1 MQLNLYD
8 DNNNNNNSDCDDLS
22 KQLTIKT
29 NIIDLY
35 NNHIQNAILTIENS
49 QKLVDLMIF
58 NGKHISTI
66 IKVERHKALQSIH
79 SNINSISKFSV
90 NDYFNRSRFKLS
102 FHNLLVH
109 KDTVI
114 KQDQGIKLLQL
125 MMENY
130 QDISI
135 QFQPKS
141 ETLVINIIQSYK
153 KYIDHVNL
161 HMDDLN
167 RDELFN
173 LRDFINSNE
182 TIMDITMIA
191 KKPEQYQDFIQKCNR
206 GVTINISINQSMKF
220 LTKHEALDYMNQ
232 NTHKQIAS
240 ISFTSINSQFFAI
253 LIGMSLDDI
262 FFSLTFNKLS
272 SEKALNVIKIFNKPI
287 AIEFTSL
294 NIEKASKLLESR
306 KERDFLV
313 CLNNLRYSEA
323 RRILEKFDPN
333 EQDVDVILNKLEDNY
348 YKNDKLE
355 DELFEFDQHSINKLI
370 FINELNPIPWFSVMT
385 MTTLATAQII
395 GGVCLTA
402 FTCGIGFTLGLSLI
416 NEGVNDLYFAVRG
429 CISRDINWKD
439 YAIQKGVSL
448 AICFCTLGVS
458 VVAQS
463 ARAAQQV
470 GTRSTSQFLKQTW
483 NGTKNLI
490 RTSFAS
496 VAEDA
501 IETTARNSLRLA
513 CKQVAIVTAETG
525 TREVLNYSSDYILNN
540 HLLAQ
545 IKSDITNYVE
555 SSMDDLAD
563 KDLEYKKI
571 LETFFFI
578 DTYNQNHQLQTQME
592 YIAFSILN
600 SCNDYIEIG
609 KSFANSLS
617 NVFLSHFQSKGGTMG
632 NILQITQKNLDIIKT
647 VQNAL
652 QTIEVTKKFFHA
664 FKDELEKLAK
674 GMPDLVELLSKEQNI
689 GREVAE
695 TILFILKEHK
705 ILNKDGSLNKDS
717 FPENTYENLIEQV
730 VANEQ
735 IIDRRFSIENLKA
748 ALQTIDLIVF
758 ERDYKSIV
766 INFFVRSL
774 NNTYQKSMFQQKIY
788 SSLVNQLMSLIQG
801 VFIGPIK
808 KFVLGKMVQIV
819 SEEVQKNLD
828 TNHETVRERM
838 EDISIQRYINR
849 VSNKFVNDVQC
860 GKIKI
865 EANAKEK
872 LNQILQ
878 KSIKDRNEL
887 EKLVLNVLGN
897 EEGGVIELGLISAMT
912 GLKFS
917 VIQDKE
923 CDKVIEDD
931 GKIRLLYVQTK
942 ETSEHHVCHDSYWK
956 SIDGSDFLCVD
967 GSKGSLYNAIY
978 SQASDKFASPVEIRT
993 RLAEFMLANST
1004 FIERILPAVNII
1016 NSNSNPIRR
1025 KTLLM
1030 KGGYTKIDISVIETP
1045 SITFKKLNNSGPAVR
1060 IETIKKL
1067 FKWINI
1073 NSKEITLLIEIV
1085 QNVFPK
1091 LISLKSSDIG
1101 IQCVTFIKAGTNLFE
1116 KYQNR
1121 DVIGTIEELQ
1131 SIGEIILKF
1140 HQILKN

>member
-1 MQLNLYD
+1 
-8 DNNNNNNSDCDDLS
+8 
-22 KQLTIKT
+22 
-29 NIIDLY
+29 
-35 NNHIQNAILTIENS
+35 
-49 QKLVDLMIF
+49 
-58 NGKHISTI
+58 
-66 IKVERHKALQSIH
+66 
-79 SNINSISKFSV
+79 
-90 NDYFNRSRFKLS
+90 
-102 FHNLLVH
+102 
-109 KDTVI
+109 
-114 KQDQGIKLLQL
+114 
-125 MMENY
+125 
-130 QDISI
+130 
-135 QFQPKS
+135 
-141 ETLVINIIQSYK
+141 
-153 KYIDHVNL
+153 
-161 HMDDLN
+161 
-167 RDELFN
+167 
-173 LRDFINSNE
+173 
-182 TIMDITMIA
+182 
-191 KKPEQYQDFIQKCNR
+191 
-206 GVTINISINQSMKF
+206 
-220 LTKHEALDYMNQ
+220 
-232 NTHKQIAS
+232 
-240 ISFTSINSQFFAI
+240 
-253 LIGMSLDDI
+253 
-262 FFSLTFNKLS
+262 
-272 SEKALNVIKIFNKPI
+272 
-287 AIEFTSL
+287 
-294 NIEKASKLLESR
+294 
-306 KERDFLV
+306 V
-313 CLNNLRYSEA
+313 CLNNLLYSEA

-348 YKNDKLE
+348 YKNDKPE

-385 MTTLATAQII
+385 MTTLATAKII

-402 FTCGIGFTLGLSLI
+402 FTCSIGFTLSLSLI

-448 AICFCTLGVS
+448 AICFCTLDVS

-513 CKQVAIVTAETG
+513 CQQVAIVTTETG
-525 TREVLNYSSDYILNN
+525 TREVLNYSSNYILNN

-578 DTYNQNHQLQTQME
+578 DAYNQNHQLQTQME

-632 NILQITQKNLDIIKT
+632 NILQITQKSLDIIKT

-674 GMPDLVELLSKEQNI
+674 WMPDLVELLSKEQNI
-689 GREVAE
+689 GREAAE

-705 ILNKDGSLNKDS
+705 ILSKDESLNKDS
-717 FPENTYENLIEQV
+717 FSENTYENLIEQI

-758 ERDYKSIV
+758 ERDYKI
-766 INFFVRSL
+766 
-774 NNTYQKSMFQQKIY
+774 
-788 SSLVNQLMSLIQG
+788 NQLMSLIQG

-828 TNHETVRERM
+828 TNHETVREKM

-860 GKIKI
+860 EKIKI

-872 LNQILQ
+872 LDKIRQ
-878 KSIKDRNEL
+878 KSMKDTNEL
-887 EKLVLNVLGN
+887 EKLVLNVLEN
-897 EEGGVIELGLISAMT
+897 EEGGIIELGLISAMT

-956 SIDGSDFLCVD
+956 SIDGSDLLCVD

-1016 NSNSNPIRR
+1016 NSNSNPILR

-1030 KGGYTKIDISVIETP
+1030 KGGYTKIDISVIWTP
-1045 SITFKKLNNSGPAVR
+1045 SITFKKLDNNGPAVR
-1060 IETIKKL
+1060 IKTIKKL
-1067 FKWINI
+1067 FKWINS
-1073 NSKEITLLIEIV
+1073 NSKEITLLIEIT
-1085 QNVFPK
+1085 QKLFPK
-1091 LISLKSSDIG
+1091 LISSKSADIG

-1121 DVIGTIEELQ
+1121 DVLGTIEELQ

>member
-1 MQLNLYD
+1 M
-8 DNNNNNNSDCDDLS
+8 
-22 KQLTIKT
+22 
-29 NIIDLY
+29 
-35 NNHIQNAILTIENS
+35 
-49 QKLVDLMIF
+49 
-58 NGKHISTI
+58 
-66 IKVERHKALQSIH
+66 
-79 SNINSISKFSV
+79 
-90 NDYFNRSRFKLS
+90 
-102 FHNLLVH
+102 
-109 KDTVI
+109 VI

-141 ETLVINIIQSYK
+141 ETLAMNIIQSYK
-153 KYIDHVNL
+153 KYIDHINL
-161 HMDDLN
+161 HIEDLN

-173 LRDFINSNE
+173 LCDFINSSE
-182 TIMDITMIA
+182 TIMDITILA
-191 KKPEQYQDFIQKCNR
+191 KNPEQYQDFIQKCNR

-253 LIGMSLDDI
+253 LISL
-262 FFSLTFNKLS
+262 N
-272 SEKALNVIKIFNKPI
+272 AIKIFNKPI

-294 NIEKASKLLESR
+294 NIEKASKLLESQ

-313 CLNNLRYSEA
+313 CLNNLLYSEA

-348 YKNDKLE
+348 YKNDKPE

-385 MTTLATAQII
+385 MTTLATAKII

-402 FTCGIGFTLGLSLI
+402 FTCSIGFTLSLSLI

-448 AICFCTLGVS
+448 AICFCTLDVS

-513 CKQVAIVTAETG
+513 CQQVAIVTTETG
-525 TREVLNYSSDYILNN
+525 TREVLNYSSNYILNN

-578 DTYNQNHQLQTQME
+578 DAYNQNHQLQTQME
-592 YIAFSILN
+592 YIAFN
-600 SCNDYIEIG
+600 
-609 KSFANSLS
+609 
-617 NVFLSHFQSKGGTMG
+617 
-632 NILQITQKNLDIIKT
+632 
-647 VQNAL
+647 
-652 QTIEVTKKFFHA
+652 
-664 FKDELEKLAK
+664 ELEKLAK
-674 GMPDLVELLSKEQNI
+674 WMPDLVELLSKEQNI
-689 GREVAE
+689 GREAAE

-705 ILNKDGSLNKDS
+705 ILSKDESLNKDS
-717 FPENTYENLIEQV
+717 FSENTYENLIEQI

-758 ERDYKSIV
+758 ERDYKI
-766 INFFVRSL
+766 
-774 NNTYQKSMFQQKIY
+774 
-788 SSLVNQLMSLIQG
+788 NQLMSLIQG

-828 TNHETVRERM
+828 TNHETVREKM

-860 GKIKI
+860 EKIKI

-872 LNQILQ
+872 LDKIRQ
-878 KSIKDRNEL
+878 KSMKDTNEL
-887 EKLVLNVLGN
+887 EKLVLNVLEN
-897 EEGGVIELGLISAMT
+897 EEGGIIELGLISAMT

-956 SIDGSDFLCVD
+956 SIDGSDLLCVD

-1016 NSNSNPIRR
+1016 NSNSNPILR

-1030 KGGYTKIDISVIETP
+1030 KGGYTKIDISVIWTP
-1045 SITFKKLNNSGPAVR
+1045 SITFKKLDNNGPAVR
-1060 IETIKKL
+1060 IKTIKKL
-1067 FKWINI
+1067 FKWINS
-1073 NSKEITLLIEIV
+1073 NSKEITLLIEIT
-1085 QNVFPK
+1085 QKLFPK
-1091 LISLKSSDIG
+1091 LISSKSADIG

-1121 DVIGTIEELQ
+1121 DVLGTIEELQ